1 MTIQVR
7 YQDGEIRAGFCIKQA
22 ALLFARKEPGI
33 DKVSDLLGLQ
43 AETSNMLRL
52 LVYNVLISV
61 FTKVLYGA
69 NKLIQ
74 QLARASA
81 HGENMEKC

>member
-33 DKVSDLLGLQ
+33 DKVSVGFTGGNIQYATIIGL
-43 AETSNMLRL
+43 
-52 LVYNVLISV
+52 
-61 FTKVLYGA
+61 
-69 NKLIQ
+69 
-74 QLARASA
+74 
-81 HGENMEKC
+81 